1 MAIYIATRDGKI
13 NQFLTFAQ
21 LIYNFQWR
29 YLKSVKPI
37 LKRTDLMKIVSSY
50 VHALEGRL
58 RIKIPEVK
66 GAPSQA
72 WELESHLRLLTG
84 LEEVAANPVTGNVLI
99 LYNPSLLREDQIIST
114 LQELGYLEEA
124 LPKAKGEGMV
134 ERLTTVVAS
143 SIMEVALTRLVT
155 ALI

>member
-1 MAIYIATRDGKI
+1 
-13 NQFLTFAQ
+13 
-21 LIYNFQWR
+21 
-29 YLKSVKPI
+29 LK
-37 LKRTDLMKIVSSY
+37 LKRINIMKIVSSY

-72 WELESHLRLLTG
+72 REVESHLQLLTG
-84 LEEVAANPVTGNVLI
+84 MEEVSANPVTGNVLI

-114 LQELGYLEEA
+114 LQESGYLEKA
-124 LPKAKGEGMV
+124 TPKSQGDGMV
-134 ERLTTVVAS
+134 EMLTTTVAS
-143 SIMEVALTRLVT
+143 SLMEVALTRLVT

>member
-1 MAIYIATRDGKI
+1 
-13 NQFLTFAQ
+13 
-21 LIYNFQWR
+21 
-29 YLKSVKPI
+29 
-37 LKRTDLMKIVSSY
+37 MKIVSSY

-66 GAPSQA
+66 AAPHRA
-72 WELESHLRLLTG
+72 RELEGHLQLLTG

-99 LYNPSLLREDQIIST
+99 LYNPSLLREDRIIST
-114 LQELGYLEEA
+114 LQDLGYLEEA
-124 LPKAKGEGMV
+124 PPQAGREGMM

>member
-1 MAIYIATRDGKI
+1 
-13 NQFLTFAQ
+13 
-21 LIYNFQWR
+21 
-29 YLKSVKPI
+29 
-37 LKRTDLMKIVSSY
+37 MKIVSSY

-66 GAPSQA
+66 AAPYRA
-72 WELESHLRLLTG
+72 RELEGHLQLLTG

-99 LYNPSLLREDQIIST
+99 LYNPSLLREDQIIFT

-124 LPKAKGEGMV
+124 PAQARGEGMV

>member
-1 MAIYIATRDGKI
+1 
-13 NQFLTFAQ
+13 
-21 LIYNFQWR
+21 
-29 YLKSVKPI
+29 
-37 LKRTDLMKIVSSY
+37 MKIVSSY

-72 WELESHLRLLTG
+72 REVEEHLQLLTG
-84 LEEVAANPVTGNVLI
+84 MEEVSANPVTGNVLI

-114 LQELGYLEEA
+114 LQELGYLE
-124 LPKAKGEGMV
+124 KATPGRKGDGVV
-134 ERLTTVVAS
+134 EKLTTVVAS
-143 SIMEVALTRLVT
+143 SLMEVALSRLVT